1 MIELLLFIL
10 WLVIIFYINLSSS
23 RRLMRP
29 FMPGFMEHQKQKW
42 FKECEERRKKRIEDF
57 KKSGRREL
65 GMAARAMGEGK

>member
-1 MIELLLFIL
+1 
-10 WLVIIFYINLSSS
+10 
-23 RRLMRP
+23 MRP